1 MPGRVF
7 DRRLLWLL
15 LLPLAVYGSVYLV
28 VDQVRPTGLSF
39 ATIPPER
46 FADVAAAEALHRYFW
61 LSAFLI
67 LTAVSLAVATS
78 AALALFREAPGQDL
92 RLVFGLFVT
101 VAVVIIVSEATG
113 VAQRWYTYLGNGLFD
128 SVFARVSVDGVG
140 SALHV
145 FKVAQEIIKATTAVA
160 ILLLTAC
167 LLMTLSRPAGDLS
180 LTEHAEYLAAAI
192 ARQRV
197 YLQQAAV
204 VYVFAVLAMLSWMY
218 WPLPFLASD
227 ALRADYK
234 GVVMGAA
241 VLQGV
246 AFSIG
251 IAAIYLPPALLLRC
265 RAEALAHGVGPAV
278 AIDEETRAALSP
290 LAPHPFDQFRQVAT
304 MVMPALVGLLPVIN
318 DLFGI
323 SFA

>member
-7 DRRLLWLL
+7 DRRLLRLL

-46 FADVAAAEALHRYFW
+46 FADIAAAEALHRYFW
-61 LSAFLI
+61 LSAFLM
-67 LTAVSLAVATS
+67 LTAVSLAVAAG
-78 AALALFREAPGQDL
+78 AALALFRETPPRDR
-92 RLVFGLFVT
+92 RLVFGLF
-101 VAVVIIVSEATG
+101 AAIAAVIILAEVTG
-113 VAQRWYTYLGNGLFD
+113 VAQRWYTYLGNGLFE
-128 SVFARVSVDGVG
+128 SIFSRIPVDGIG

-145 FKVAQEIIKATTAVA
+145 FKMGQEVIKATTAVA
-160 ILLLTAC
+160 ILLLAAC
-167 LLMTLSRPAGDLS
+167 LLMTLSRPSDDLS
-180 LTEHAEYLAAAI
+180 LTERAEDLAAAI

-197 YLQQAAV
+197 YLQQAAM

-218 WPLPFLASD
+218 WPLPFLASE

-246 AFSIG
+246 AFTIG
-251 IAAIYLPPALLLRC
+251 VAVIYLPPALLLRR
-265 RAEALAHGVGPAV
+265 RAEALARGIGPAV
-278 AIDEETRAALSP
+278 AVDAETRAALSP
-290 LAPHPFDQFRQVAT
+290 LAPHPFDQLRQVGT
-304 MVMPALVGLLPVIN
+304 IVLPALVGLLPVIN